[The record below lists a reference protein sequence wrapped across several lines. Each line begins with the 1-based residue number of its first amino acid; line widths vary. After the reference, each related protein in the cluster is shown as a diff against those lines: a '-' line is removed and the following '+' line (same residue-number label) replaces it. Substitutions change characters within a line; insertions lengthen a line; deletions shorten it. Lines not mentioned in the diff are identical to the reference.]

1 MSNMHN
7 FKNVTPLPPPGA
19 GAAAA
24 GAERPTEHP
33 RRLLRQWRND
43 HTRESAQS
51 LRASIV
57 CRRCTTGRLCR
68 ADKWR
73 CGVLGPERAELAICS
88 LPVIQNV
95 HVLFVFDFISH
106 VSFWHAL
113 RLAKRSGSLWC

>member
-7 FKNVTPLPPPGA
+7 FKNVTPLPLSPGGGGGGGWDA
-19 GAAAA
+19 PTG
-24 GAERPTEHP
+24 RP
-33 RRLLRQWRND
+33 LWLRQWRND